1 MKEIKVKNLD
11 KVGICCNPRMKT
23 EIKNKNLRDHSRSRK
38 LGDSKELAK
47 ILRSRN

>member
-1 MKEIKVKNLD
+1 MKDKKVKNQD

-38 LGDSKELAK
+38 QGDLKELVK
-47 ILRSRN
+47 ILKSRN